1 MAKKFEASQ
10 SVWFVARVMG
20 AKKEEK
26 ETKSGKKYVE
36 YNLTT
41 RLPEGNTIFIK
52 KRRWEISAGKEEP
65 EFVKESFDKL
75 NKIIEDVSSSK
86 TVFIS
91 KFISKPK
98 EKSQFDWITSYEN
111 SEGKVTY
118 SVEGFV
124 NLQEFE
130 ESGDDF
136 LIKFKEGSSN
146 FKDLKS
152 KIETSMYAVDVEGS
166 KIVLSDAKESFPNEL
181 IVYLPEGIEN
191 KVEIGKAYNI
201 KANFIKGKKVKSEG
215 VFDFNGGSKAEYEPD
230 KLEVFYLSK
239 IDGAVLDN
247 AVSTDDFPF

>member
-10 SVWFVARVMG
+10 SVWFVAKVVS

-26 ETKSGKKYVE
+26 ETKNGKKYVE

-52 KRRWEISAGKEEP
+52 KKRWEISAGKEEP

-75 NKIIEDVSSSK
+75 NTIIEYISSNK
-86 TVFIS
+86 IVFIS

-118 SVEGFV
+118 SVDGFV
-124 NLQEFE
+124 NLQEYE
-130 ESGDDF
+130 ERDGEF
-136 LIKFKEGSSN
+136 LIHFKEGISN

-201 KANFIKGKKVKSEG
+201 KGNFIKGKKIKSEG
-215 VFDFNGGSKAEYEPD
+215 IFDFNGGSKAEYEPD

-247 AVSTDDFPF
+247 VVSTDDFPF